1 MTTQAGDTPSYTPSQ
16 RKSALRREL
25 RRKRSAIPVE
35 EAREA
40 ALAAACHLVG
50 SVWLRRA
57 QHVAVYLDYGSELGT
72 APLIDVLLREGK
84 QVYVPRIGTERRM
97 RFVQLRTDT
106 PLRPNLLGIR
116 EPAGHLRARRVGQFD
131 VIVVPLLGFDN
142 HGRRLGN
149 GGGYYDRALA
159 TRKPFRKPLLVGYGY
174 EIQRIAEI
182 PSEPWDI
189 RLNAM
194 ATEAGI
200 YKF

>member
-25 RRKRSAIPVE
+25 RRKRSAIPIE
-35 EAREA
+35 DAREA

-57 QHVAVYLDYGSELGT
+57 KHVAVYLNHGSELGT

-84 QVYVPRIGTERRM
+84 SIYVPRIGTERRM
-97 RFVQLRTDT
+97 RFVQLRSDT
-106 PLRPNLLGIR
+106 PLRPNMLGIR
-116 EPAGHLRARRVGQFD
+116 EPAGRLRARRVRQFD

-142 HGRRLGN
+142 SGQRLGN

-159 TRKPFRKPLLVGYGY
+159 APRPFRKPLLVGYGY
-174 EIQRIAEI
+174 EIQRTAAI

-189 RLNAM
+189 RLNAV
-194 ATEAGI
+194 ATEIGI

>member
-25 RRKRSAIPVE
+25 RRKRNNVTLE
-35 EAREA
+35 DAREA
-40 ALAAACHLVG
+40 ALAAACHLAG
-50 SVWLRRA
+50 STWLRRA
-57 QHVAVYLDYGSELGT
+57 KHIAVYLNYGSELGT

-84 QVYVPRIGTERRM
+84 TVYVPRIRSERRM
-97 RFVQLRTDT
+97 CFVQLKGDT
-106 PLRPNLLGIR
+106 PLRLNMLGIQ
-116 EPAGHLRARRVGQFD
+116 EPAGRLCSRRVKQFD
-131 VIVVPLLGFDN
+131 VIVVPLLGFDST
-142 HGRRLGN
+142 GQRLGN

-159 TRKPFRKPLLVGYGY
+159 APRPFRKPLLVGYGY
-174 EIQRIAEI
+174 ELQRIAVI

-189 RLNAM
+189 RLNGM